1 MKNPR
6 THRIAPWPCRLL
18 PAALAVGFLLVGA
31 VALGQPTTTAEPA
44 PGSAEAKPGAPASTP
59 GGAPEPAGAEAPR
72 AADPVRVQTPDKFD
86 LHLKNEDVANVLEM
100 LSRQYAL
107 NLVASKDIKGKVTAD
122 LYQVSLDQVLDAIC
136 RSNGLQWT
144 REGDFIYVYTAEE
157 AASKRTDVAR
167 LTTEVFPLN
176 YLTAAEASKLI
187 APALSAKATVAANT
201 ASEVGIPSG
210 ADQAT
215 GGDSFGLSD
224 SIVVRDFPE
233 NLEQAR
239 TILKQMDRRPR
250 QVLVE
255 ATILEVTLDDSTSLG
270 VDFNALAGID
280 FRDLS
285 TTTSSVA
292 DPTTVPNDPTVTV
305 PLRTQNAFGQAR
317 TQGFATPGTGLNIGV
332 MTNNVAFFIHALE
345 EVTDTTI
352 LSNPKVLALNKQRAE
367 VIVGDR
373 LGYRTITTTET
384 TTVESVDFLETGTQL
399 IFRPFISDDGY
410 IRLEIHPKVSSG
422 TVVGGIPNERTTEV
436 TCNIMVKDGHTV
448 VIGGLF
454 KETTSIARSQVPG
467 LGNVPGFGW
476 LFRNKADST
485 ERNEIIVLLTPHV
498 IEDDEAARLIGEQA
512 LDDDK
517 RRCLGMRE
525 GFSFFTRER
534 LSVAY
539 LQEADRAWQRY
550 EKNGGWLNL
559 NWSWWNLQL
568 ALNVAPNNLK
578 ALRLKDRILAEKHG
592 HPVEPPNWTLWDSLG
607 PRLKAMDQ
615 AKIAAT
621 TPAATVPPS
630 PANPPAATAP
640 DAAPADKEVTHEN

>member
-18 PAALAVGFLLVGA
+18 PVALAVGFLLAGA
-31 VALGQPTTTAEPA
+31 VALGQPTATAEPT
-44 PGSAEAKPGAPASTP
+44 PGAA
-59 GGAPEPAGAEAPR
+59 EPADAQAPR
-72 AADPVRVQTPDKFD
+72 AADKFD
-86 LHLKNEDVANVLEM
+86 LHLKNEDIANVLEM
-100 LSRQYAL
+100 LSRQYQL
-107 NLVASKDIKGKVTAD
+107 NLVVSKDIKGKVTAD

-144 REGDFIYVYTAEE
+144 REGDFVYVYTAEE
-157 AASKRTDVAR
+157 AAGKRTDDAR
-167 LTTEVFPLN
+167 LAMEVFPLN

-187 APALSAKATVAANT
+187 APALSTKATVAANT

-255 ATILEVTLDDSTSLG
+255 ATILEVTLDDSASLG

-285 TTTSSVA
+285 TTTSSIV

-305 PLRTQNAFGQAR
+305 PLTTQPQNAFGQAR

-332 MTNNVAFFIHALE
+332 ITNNVAFFIHALE
-345 EVTDTTI
+345 EVTDTTV

-373 LGYRTITTTET
+373 LGYLTITTTET
-384 TTVESVDFLETGTQL
+384 TTVESVDFLDTGTQL

-436 TCNIMVKDGHTV
+436 TCNIMVKDGHTI

-454 KETTSIARSQVPG
+454 KETVTIARSQVPG

-476 LFRNKADST
+476 LFRNKSDST
-485 ERNEIIVLLTPHV
+485 ERNEIIVLLTPH
-498 IEDDEAARLIGEQA
+498 IIKDDEAAREIGEQA
-512 LDDDK
+512 LDDAK

-615 AKIAAT
+615 AKTAAT
-621 TPAATVPPS
+621 PPAVTVPPS
-630 PANPPAATAP
+630 PTNPPAATAP
-640 DAAPADKEVTHEN
+640 DLPAGQAGAAPADKEVTHEN